1 MNSDNNKLSKKDI
14 LFLILI
20 LICIILA
27 GKIDTFFLQN
37 GIIY

>member
-1 MNSDNNKLSKKDI
+1 MNSDNNKLSAKEI

-27 GKIDTFFLQN
+27 GKIDTTFLQL
-37 GIIY
+37 GVIH